1 MKLELLLGEEVE
13 FGISLDVPLR
23 FLKISLKLSKNRVAC
38 EANSRPQFE
47 LDNLQLSKNRAA
59 CEASSKRF
67 CERQQKIPSCLLPSQ
82 QLIDDRSGD
91 DIYKVF
97 DRHIGRLSAAESIDV
112 DKEDLKCEDNLEEAT
127 RNPMLMIVAF
137 QATEV

>member
-1 MKLELLLGEEVE
+1 M
-13 FGISLDVPLR
+13 
-23 FLKISLKLSKNRVAC
+23 
-38 EANSRPQFE
+38 
-47 LDNLQLSKNRAA
+47 
-59 CEASSKRF
+59 
-67 CERQQKIPSCLLPSQ
+67 
-82 QLIDDRSGD
+82 IDDRSGD

-97 DRHIGRLSAAESIDV
+97 DHHIGRLSAAESIDV